1 MSHQDRTRLDG
12 GVHLLLRDWTEHTMA
27 RRDAE
32 RKAMWGQLAAPNP
45 VGPERRIAGPDDGR
59 PDV

>member
-1 MSHQDRTRLDG
+1 
-12 GVHLLLRDWTEHTMA
+12 MA